1 MAKSALMLSLQRVY
15 RIARS
20 SIKTGIPADELGD
33 FWHRKTSRRR
43 ILYGGLGL
51 ASAIATATWHGGRD
65 DLAFAAIPKVLV
77 VGAGIAGL
85 TAAYRL
91 RQANVPVDVIEA
103 RNRVGG
109 RVRTIRNAS
118 GTSIPVDLGGEF
130 IDSGHT
136 SLLNLAKEL
145 GLQIADLQAADQGLL
160 RETYYFQGRKV
171 SESEMIQYFIPL
183 AQKIE
188 ADVAALGDEEVNFR
202 SQSQT
207 VINLDKTS
215 ISQYL
220 DQAQINPIL
229 KDLLEVAYTIE
240 YGREAEE
247 QSCFNL
253 LFLLGTGTDKLE
265 LFGESDERFQIVGG
279 NDQVPRRL
287 AQQLA
292 NSIETGTVL
301 EAITTQPDGRYRVNL
316 RSGSGTI
323 ERTYER
329 ILLTLPFS
337 TLRSVTLNVK
347 LPKVKQKAIAEL
359 EYGTNSKLVTA
370 YQQKIWRTQYG
381 STAEVFTDL
390 GFQNSWESTRY
401 LHNTKGTF
409 TQGIFTN
416 FTGGQKGLSIGNGS
430 PESQAQILLPQVEQV
445 FPGISSLRQGNAI
458 RAYWSGEQFSRG
470 SYSCYLVG
478 QWTKIAGAERITVG
492 NLFFAGE
499 HCSLEFQ
506 GYMEGGCG
514 TGEAA
519 AIRIL
524 RDLGLKSSAAQNLS
538 RISAQKVARRRR
550 ILQRQRYS
558 DFKIEE
564 TEL

>member
-1 MAKSALMLSLQRVY
+1 M
-15 RIARS
+15 
-20 SIKTGIPADELGD
+20 
-33 FWHRKTSRRR
+33 
-43 ILYGGLGL
+43 GL

-65 DLAFAAIPKVLV
+65 GVAFATIPKVLV

-91 RQANVPVDVIEA
+91 KQAGVPVDIVEA
-103 RNRVGG
+103 RNSVGG
-109 RVRTIRNAS
+109 RMRTIRNAF

-130 IDSGHT
+130 IDTGHT

-171 SESEMIQYFIPL
+171 SESEMLKYFIPL
-183 AQKIE
+183 AEKIE
-188 ADVAALGDEEVNFR
+188 ADLTALGDEEINFR
-202 SQSQT
+202 TQNQLAIS
-207 VINLDKTS
+207 LDKTS
-215 ISQYL
+215 ITKYL
-220 DQAQINPIL
+220 EQAQVNPIL

-265 LFGESDERFQIVGG
+265 LFGESDERFQIIGG
-279 NDQVPRRL
+279 NDQLPQRL
-287 AQQLA
+287 AQKLA
-292 NSIETGTVL
+292 NSIATGTVL
-301 EAITTQPDGRYRVNL
+301 EAISTRPDGRYRVNL
-316 RSGSGTI
+316 RSGPRTI

-337 TLRSVTLNVK
+337 TLRLVSLNVP
-347 LPKVKQKAIAEL
+347 LPAVKRKAITEL
-359 EYGTNSKLVTA
+359 GYGTNSKLVTA

-390 GFQNSWESTRY
+390 GFQNSWEATRY
-401 LHNTKGTF
+401 LNN
-409 TQGIFTN
+409 TQGMVTN
-416 FTGGQKGLSIGNGS
+416 FTGGQKGLSIGQGS
-430 PESQAQILLPQVEQV
+430 PESQAQILLPQLEQV
-445 FPGISSLRQGNAI
+445 FPGISRLRQGNAI

-478 QWTKIAGAERITVG
+478 QWTGIAGAERRTVG

-506 GYMEGGCG
+506 GYMEGGCR

-558 DFKIEE
+558 DFKIDEP
-564 TEL
+564 ELSQF

>member
-1 MAKSALMLSLQRVY
+1 MAKSALMLSLQRAY
-15 RIARS
+15 RIAT

-43 ILYGGLGL
+43 ILYSGLGL

-65 DLAFAAIPKVLV
+65 DVAFAAIPKVLI

-91 RQANVPVDVIEA
+91 RKANVPVDIIEA
-103 RNRVGG
+103 RNSVGG
-109 RVRTIRNAS
+109 RIRTVRNAC
-118 GTSIPVDLGGEF
+118 GTSIPVDIGGEF

-145 GLQIADLQAADQGLL
+145 GLQVADLQIADQGLL
-160 RETYYFQGRKV
+160 RQTYYFQGRKV

-188 ADVAALGDEEVNFR
+188 ADVAALGDEEINFR
-202 SQSQT
+202 SQNQT
-207 VINLDKTS
+207 AINLDKTS
-215 ISQYL
+215 IAQYL

-265 LFGESDERFQIVGG
+265 LFGESDERFQIIGG
-279 NDQVPRRL
+279 NDQVPQRL

-301 EAITTQPDGRYRVNL
+301 EAISTLPDGRYRVNL
-316 RSGSGTI
+316 RSGSRSF

-359 EYGTNSKLVTA
+359 GYGTNSKLITA

-390 GFQNSWESTRY
+390 GFQNSWEATRY
-401 LHNTKGTF
+401 LNNAK
-409 TQGIFTN
+409 GIFTN

-430 PESQAQILLPQVEQV
+430 PESQAQILLPQLEQV
-445 FPGISSLRQGNAI
+445 FPGISRLRQGNAI

-478 QWTKIAGAERITVG
+478 QWTGIAGAERITVG

-506 GYMEGGCG
+506 GYMEGGCR

-519 AIRIL
+519 AIKIL
-524 RDLGLKSSAAQNLS
+524 KDLGLKSSAAQNLS

-550 ILQRQRYS
+550 LLQRQRYS